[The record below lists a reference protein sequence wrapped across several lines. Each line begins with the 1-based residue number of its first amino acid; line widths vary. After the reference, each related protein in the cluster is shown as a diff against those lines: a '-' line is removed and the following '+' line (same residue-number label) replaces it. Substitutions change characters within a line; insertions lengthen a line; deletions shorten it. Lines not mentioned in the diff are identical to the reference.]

1 LDLRDPVLSIGEDAA
16 HRIYFATASNV
27 HFWAEGRSEELLQ
40 NGAPLRGAD
49 SFYSDRDGN
58 LWIGMLSGGLRLLR
72 NGKISNFQMRDGL
85 YDAEIYGI
93 AADDQDR
100 LWMACSK
107 GIFWVARQDLLRFA
121 SGALKKL
128 TSNPYTPTDA
138 QRVIECKAGV
148 QPAAALAGDGRV
160 WFSTIRGMIVLDSR
174 HLQRDTPPPPIVV
187 EDVTVN
193 GEQIA
198 PAEIGALAPGRK
210 NLEFRYTGLTFF
222 APARLTFRYMVD
234 GYDKDWINA
243 GNRREAYYTN
253 LPPGTNFRFRVVGCN
268 FDGACNEA
276 GTVVFSLASH
286 YYQRV
291 WFWPMVAV
299 AIAIFIWL
307 AYQLR
312 IRRLREHF
320 NVIITERNR
329 IARELHD
336 TLIQGLSGITMELQA
351 LAGKMRIPE
360 ERTTMG
366 DIIEDAG
373 NCLRE
378 TRRSVAGLRSGQS
391 GAGLA
396 TAIEQAA
403 RQITETKSIKL
414 KLRLGRNGKGLPADV
429 EYNLVRIA
437 QEAVTNSV
445 KHSGARTVEV
455 ALDYSPKAVHL
466 SVRDD
471 GTGFARAENGHGRP
485 GHYGLIGMKERA
497 THIGAEFEMASSPGR
512 GTMISVTLPSASNG
526 GHGAVKNGSDS

>member
-1 LDLRDPVLSIGEDAA
+1 
-16 HRIYFATASNV
+16 
-27 HFWAEGRSEELLQ
+27 
-40 NGAPLRGAD
+40 
-49 SFYSDRDGN
+49 
-58 LWIGMLSGGLRLLR
+58 
-72 NGKISNFQMRDGL
+72 
-85 YDAEIYGI
+85 
-93 AADDQDR
+93 
-100 LWMACSK
+100 
-107 GIFWVARQDLLRFA
+107 
-121 SGALKKL
+121 
-128 TSNPYTPTDA
+128 
-138 QRVIECKAGV
+138 
-148 QPAAALAGDGRV
+148 
-160 WFSTIRGMIVLDSR
+160 
-174 HLQRDTPPPPIVV
+174 
-187 EDVTVN
+187 
-193 GEQIA
+193 
-198 PAEIGALAPGRK
+198 
-210 NLEFRYTGLTFF
+210 
-222 APARLTFRYMVD
+222 
-234 GYDKDWINA
+234 
-243 GNRREAYYTN
+243 
-253 LPPGTNFRFRVVGCN
+253 
-268 FDGACNEA
+268 
-276 GTVVFSLASH
+276 
-286 YYQRV
+286 
-291 WFWPMVAV
+291 
-299 AIAIFIWL
+299 
-307 AYQLR
+307 
-312 IRRLREHF
+312 
-320 NVIITERNR
+320 
-329 IARELHD
+329 
-336 TLIQGLSGITMELQA
+336 
-351 LAGKMRIPE
+351 
-360 ERTTMG
+360 MG